1 MVSGSDAVLAQ
12 MRRRNKRMPG
22 SPRCK
27 QCYLPLG
34 GPVAWALKLR
44 GIGASEGNPNFC
56 NNCEVFIRGHPGGVE
71 VEMTFLF
78 ADVRGST
85 SMAENV
91 SPTAFTAAMNQFFG
105 AANRV
110 LVQSDAYIDKLV
122 GDEVIG
128 FYLPYLDPGN
138 SRRAIAAAQ
147 ELLVATGH
155 QRQEGPWL
163 PVGVGVNTGVAF
175 IGSVGAA
182 GGRFDFTAMGDVVNV
197 TARLSS
203 LAAAGEVLVGEKA
216 WQEAGIK
223 DQTPEH
229 RQLEVKGKSEPL
241 GVFVIKVG
249 PADHRG
255 GLSSTAVHP

>member
-1 MVSGSDAVLAQ
+1 MIPNEEVWRGMVSGSGAVLAKV
-12 MRRRNKRMPG
+12 RRRNKRIPG
-22 SPRCK
+22 TPRCK

-56 NNCEVFIRGHPGGVE
+56 NNCEVFIRSHPGGVE

-91 SPTAFTAAMNQFFG
+91 SPTAFTASMNQFFG
-105 AANRV
+105 AASRV
-110 LVQSDAYIDKLV
+110 LIHSDAYIDKLV

-128 FYLPYLDPGN
+128 FYLPYLGPGN
-138 SRRAIAAAQ
+138 SRRAIEAAQ
-147 ELLVATGH
+147 ELLTATGH
-155 QRQEGPWL
+155 QRPEGPWL

-175 IGSVGAA
+175 IGSVGTA

-203 LAAAGEVLVGEKA
+203 LAAAGEVLVGERA
-216 WQEAGIK
+216 WQKAAIADEI
-223 DQTPEH
+223 PEH
-229 RQLEVKGKSEPL
+229 RLLEVKGKSEPL
-241 GVFVIKVG
+241 DVYVIKVA
-249 PADHRG
+249 PTD
-255 GLSSTAVHP
+255 PQ